1 MVAENWNHEG
11 LEGNGDVTSEEVTV
25 KVFSWGAHEVHIRDS
40 GVGGRESGG
49 EQEPLLA
56 SVVNLLLGC
65 LVGSWWTEPS
75 EPVQVFAFMA
85 SASMSWTTILPVHK
99 VLNISTPLVRVDHH

>member
-75 EPVQVFAFMA
+75 EPQCR
-85 SASMSWTTILPVHK
+85 SLPLWHQPPC
-99 VLNISTPLVRVDHH
+99 LGQQYSQSTRY